1 MKFIANI
8 ISNIRPVRFLVAG
21 LMCTVLFFA
30 SMTPVKADSNV
41 AKSKTTDGV
50 ERLQKID
57 DDTYKNIDDPAM
69 SLEEVQK
76 RSQNGL
82 NEIQGA
88 DDKDKMFTSKSSKPP
103 VAEKIEKALD
113 KIVK

>member
-8 ISNIRPVRFLVAG
+8 VSSIRPLRFLVAG
-21 LMCTVLFFA
+21 LMCTMLFFA
-30 SMTPVKADSNV
+30 SMTPAQAASV
-41 AKSKTTDGV
+41 AKSKTTDGID
-50 ERLQKID
+50 RLQKID
-57 DDTYKNIDDPAM
+57 DDAQKNIDDPAM
-69 SLEEVQK
+69 SLDEVQK

-88 DDKDKMFTSKSSKPP
+88 ADKDKMYTSKSSKPP

>member
-8 ISNIRPVRFLVAG
+8 VSAIRPVRLLVAS
-21 LMCTVLFFA
+21 LMCAVLFFA
-30 SMTPVKADSNV
+30 NIGSAQAANV
-41 AKSKTTDGV
+41 PKSKPTDGV
-50 ERLQKID
+50 DRLQKID
-57 DDTYKNIDDPAM
+57 DDAYKNIDDPAM

-82 NEIQGA
+82 NEIQGDA
-88 DDKDKMFTSKSSKPP
+88 DKDKMYTSKSSKPP
-103 VAEKIEKALD
+103 VAEKLEKALD